1 MSGELWLSRIET
13 EMSRKIDIIGGLLGG
28 GSWLDWLHPQVQ
40 SIGDFIFFRLILT
53 YLREQIR
60 DFGIELMGNAM
71 QWVGGIALT
80 LLTLWILIQG
90 YRIVIG
96 QSRESMMALVTNSL
110 RATLIVGAATTM
122 GIFGA
127 GLHEFLTEDVKNEI
141 NYVVTGENTSPEDQ
155 IDANLGWMQVA
166 LTSID
171 GLDVVGDPTLDSAKT
186 RAMWFV
192 GLGTGGPA
200 ITGGTML
207 LLYEVALALFIG
219 LGPIFILCLL
229 FDQTKSL
236 FQRWLLYG
244 IGTMFSMAVL
254 SAMVSI
260 ALKMV
265 TAVAEAFWATA
276 LAGSLL
282 GSDFTDGMTSQAMQQ
297 GGMGLILTTLI
308 ITAPPMAAAFFQGT
322 LGAFVPYS
330 QFGGGS
336 TVAGSRP
343 GESGYRGSASVYMPS
358 APMANSHLPGS
369 QNTPAPGPRITGASP
384 PVEVLPTGQRGLAD
398 PRGA

>member
-1 MSGELWLSRIET
+1 MSGW
-13 EMSRKIDIIGGLLGG
+13 LGG
-28 GSWLDWLHPQVQ
+28 GSWMDWLHLHVQ
-40 SIGDFIFFRLILT
+40 SIGDFVFFRLILT
-53 YLREQIR
+53 YLREQVR

-90 YRIVIG
+90 YRIVTG
-96 QSRESMMALVTNSL
+96 QSRESMMALVTSSL
-110 RATLIVGAATTM
+110 RAALIVGVATTM
-122 GIFGA
+122 GIFGS
-127 GLHEFLTEDVKNEI
+127 GLHGFLAEDVKNEI

-171 GLDVVGDPTLDSAKT
+171 GLDVMGDPTLDGAKT

-192 GLGTGGPA
+192 GIGTGGPA

-322 LGAFVPYS
+322 LGSFTPYGAF
-330 QFGGGS
+330 GAS
-336 TVAGSRP
+336 TAVSSSNSNYYPP
-343 GESGYRGSASVYMPS
+343 GQGPVHTVGYRPSVDPPS
-358 APMANSHLPGS
+358 TQHSDLRNVTNPTGTRLAQSSSSVEAPA
-369 QNTPAPGPRITGASP
+369 
-384 PVEVLPTGQRGLAD
+384 GQRGLAD
-398 PRGA
+398 RRNT